1 MFSMKK
7 YFSAENVFIFQ
18 IFLRVTLFF
27 ISIVVFFCLF
37 ICLVFFEGGGG
48 VGWGR
53 GGETQHAYDFPKLN
67 LILYLEN
74 MLKFLGPFKKY
85 VRSDGGGRGG
95 TPKICE
101 NV

>member
-1 MFSMKK
+1 MF
-7 YFSAENVFIFQ
+7 
-18 IFLRVTLFF
+18 LF
-27 ISIVVFFCLF
+27 VCL
-37 ICLVFFEGGGG
+37 FFEGGG
-48 VGWGR
+48 VGGR
-53 GGETQHAYDFPKLN
+53 GRETQHAYDFPKLN
-67 LILYLEN
+67 LILCLEN